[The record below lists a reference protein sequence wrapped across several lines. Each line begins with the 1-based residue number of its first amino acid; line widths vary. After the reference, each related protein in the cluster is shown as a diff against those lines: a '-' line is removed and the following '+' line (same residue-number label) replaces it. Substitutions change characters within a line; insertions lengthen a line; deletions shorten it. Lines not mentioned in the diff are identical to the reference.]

1 MSRKFYQH
9 KTGRLFSDDLSSI
22 PDIGTQQGYEMTSQ
36 QSPER
41 AADMNTSPMSH
52 QLTSEERKHYDRALR
67 DMCKI
72 IKASS
77 RRLGDVSPQTDKD
90 ERFLRSM
97 KQRVYQDRHTL
108 SEELATL
115 SDPDVTLQI
124 GASYDERTSNGLGL
138 AGRRKH
144 DLYDYVD
151 EDYEEEAEVEDDDYQ
166 DYRTSPPSTQK
177 YHKAGR
183 RDDDARLSPGKSSGR
198 VEAVYAE
205 LVTISSKLQKQNIAL
220 QEREKALEKRERS
233 LQNLEETL
241 QTDHSSIRQAYKDF
255 NNRWHKLEEE
265 HRKQVKELE
274 DTIKERT
281 KEIKRQKESFDTL
294 KQANDGLRNQ
304 LDKVEEQNKKLESQ
318 AISLQSRLTNLLR
331 KQELTSRQ
339 RDQESMAVKAKVE
352 TVKRRVDGSAQKSVM
367 SRSTKQSSG
376 LYDALGILLEWVSEV
391 HLRHYSD
398 DPSKPLE
405 SMPSQAL
412 THDRCIRILP
422 SLVEVLGQLP
432 SHAAKLH
439 LPCLQFIYWSLLCL
453 QSSDKQQIS
462 LSSTYRR
469 LGDELYRPQ
478 VVRFASD
485 RDKTSPDPAQT
496 EKPKSAIFFKSTNLH
511 IRFLSSLI
519 IMKTVT
525 QVDYLA
531 NVFDVLRCDLKDD
544 RAKELYLRYQATPL
558 ILSHLR
564 ASNRAITGCAVDI
577 FLQMSM
583 ESIFMQQFLYSCCND
598 VWFKSCAALLS
609 SSGMDIKVVEKLSI
623 ILQKLSKIKT
633 NKNFFDSSGT
643 SVIIQEMSRSR
654 ECQENAFLALNLRSI
669 LFNLNHLKPSSS
681 STR

>member
-1 MSRKFYQH
+1 MNERDRKFGEWVSH
-9 KTGRLFSDDLSSI
+9 SHSMEHERAITWVSTMTRGRLFSDDLSSI
-22 PDIGTQQGYEMTSQ
+22 PDLGTQQGYV
-36 QSPER
+36 
-41 AADMNTSPMSH
+41 
-52 QLTSEERKHYDRALR
+52 SED
-67 DMCKI
+67 
-72 IKASS
+72 
-77 RRLGDVSPQTDKD
+77 
-90 ERFLRSM
+90 
-97 KQRVYQDRHTL
+97 
-108 SEELATL
+108 LATL
-115 SDPDVTLQI
+115 SDPDVTLQV
-124 GASYDERTSNGLGL
+124 GASYDDGTSNGSGL
-138 AGRRKH
+138 RRRH
-144 DLYDYVD
+144 DPYYRMDDDFDDDDDDDEEDDLD
-151 EDYEEEAEVEDDDYQ
+151 EDHM
-166 DYRTSPPSTQK
+166 TSPHRSRK
-177 YHKAGR
+177 NYHKAGS
-183 RDDDARLSPGKSSGR
+183 RDNDDGLSPGKPSGQF
-198 VEAVYAE
+198 EAVYAE
-205 LVTISSKLQKQNIAL
+205 LVTISSKLQRQAVAL
-220 QEREKALEKRERS
+220 QEREKALEKREQS

-241 QTDHSSIRQAYKDF
+241 QTDNLSIRQAYKDF
-255 NNRWHKLEEE
+255 NKRWHKLEEE

-274 DTIKERT
+274 DTIRERT
-281 KEIKRQKESFDTL
+281 KESKRQKESFDTL

-318 AISLQSRLTNLLR
+318 AIGLQSRLTNLLR

-352 TVKRRVDGSAQKSVM
+352 SVKRRVEGSAQKSAM

-405 SMPSQAL
+405 AMPSPAL

-422 SLVEVLGQLP
+422 ALVEVLGQLP
-432 SHAAKLH
+432 SQAAKLH
-439 LPCLQFIYWSLLCL
+439 LPCLQFIYWSLLHL
-453 QSSDKQQIS
+453 QSSDKQVS

-485 RDKTSPDPAQT
+485 RDRTSPDPAAQT
-496 EKPKSAIFFKSTNLH
+496 EKPKSAIFFKSANLH

-519 IMKTVT
+519 IMRTIT

-531 NVFDVLRCDLKDD
+531 NVFDVVRCDLKDD

-558 ILSHLR
+558 ILSHLK

-609 SSGMDIKVVEKLSI
+609 STGMDIKVVEKLSI
-623 ILQKLSKIKT
+623 ILQKLSKVKT
-633 NKNFFDSSGT
+633 NKHLFDSSGT
-643 SVIIQEMSRSR
+643 SFTIQEMSRSR
-654 ECQENAFLALNLRSI
+654 ECQENAFLALNFRSI
-669 LFNLNHLKPSSS
+669 LFNLNLLKPGSN
-681 STR
+681 STMR